1 MFQYEYDR
9 LNALLAGVIRQH
21 VTPESFSWLT
31 SKSDKNISVTQFNTA
46 FVMLPRKTGKA
57 LIELPPAMEKDIETA
72 GAGLIIRGWSVD
84 RLARVWLLMQLPAQD
99 KDAYFRTIENL
110 FLAAEVHEMV
120 ALYSAL
126 PVLAWPEIW
135 KARCAEGVRN
145 NIGDVLEAIMCN
157 NPYPARHLD
166 EPAWN
171 QLVLKAFFTD
181 KPINKIIGFD
191 TRANEKLASTLSDY
205 AHERWA
211 AQRPVNPQ
219 LWRVVGKFLDA
230 ELFEDIR
237 RVAASSHPLEQEAAS
252 LACFDS
258 NYPPAKQLL
267 NERIIS
273 DIRSGKISWNKLAE
287 KTKDYVLQS

>member
-21 VTPESFSWLT
+21 VSPESFTWLT
-31 SKSDKNISVTQFNTA
+31 SKSEGNISGTRFNTA
-46 FVMLPRKTGKA
+46 FVVLPRKTGKSVIG
-57 LIELPPAMEKDIETA
+57 LSEAMEKDIEAA
-72 GAGLIIRGWSVD
+72 GGGLIVKDWSID
-84 RLARVWLLMQLPAQD
+84 RLARVWLLLQLPAD
-99 KDAYFRTIENL
+99 DREAYFRTIENL
-110 FLAAEVHEMV
+110 FLAAEVQELV

-126 PVLAWPEIW
+126 PVLAWPEMW
-135 KARCAEGVRN
+135 KARCAEGIRN

-181 KPINKIIGFD
+181 KPIQKIIGFD
-191 TRANEKLASTLSDY
+191 ERANEKLAATLSDY

-211 AQRPVNPQ
+211 AHRTINPQ
-219 LWRVVGKFLDA
+219 LWRVVGKFINAD
-230 ELFEDIR
+230 LFEDVR
-237 RVAASSHPLEQEAAS
+237 RLAASAHPLDQEAAQ

-267 NERIIS
+267 NDQTIS
-273 DIRSGKISWNKLAE
+273 GIRSGQISWNKLAE